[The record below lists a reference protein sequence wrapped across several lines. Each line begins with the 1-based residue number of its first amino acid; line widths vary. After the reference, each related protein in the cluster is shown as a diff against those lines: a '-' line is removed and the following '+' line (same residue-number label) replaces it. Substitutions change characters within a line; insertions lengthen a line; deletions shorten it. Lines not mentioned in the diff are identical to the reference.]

1 MRGMERVYEL
11 TKGVPRAI
19 VIICAHAYR
28 RARKAGLEYVPVSF
42 IEEAA
47 QTTSLPEPDAD
58 LETVSAP
65 GELANA

>member
-1 MRGMERVYEL
+1 
-11 TKGVPRAI
+11 VPRAI

-28 RARKAGLEYVPVSF
+28 RARKAGLEYVPFDF

-58 LETVSAP
+58 LPVPAEM
-65 GELANA
+65 ANA